1 MKDFF
6 STVVH
11 RWPEGREDLHWHILP
26 APDVVRHSLFEPYR
40 DLTHRPNL
48 APVRPE
54 NFHLTLLHGPPVAE
68 VTPQE
73 IDDMTTL
80 VRQGCQ
86 SIDPFELTLGRP
98 AVGSV
103 ALECTG
109 RPGAASRPL
118 WQVTAEATAKA
129 TGDRFP
135 TIPAGHYPHGSLAYA
150 VGEVERLPM
159 KVWLSDNGPGP
170 VTIKVGK
177 ISLVAQ
183 RHDRREITWDHILDI
198 PLGVTS

>member
-11 RWPEGREDLHWHILP
+11 RWPEGRDDLHWHILP
-26 APDVVRHSLFEPYR
+26 DPAVVRRMLFEPYR
-40 DLTHRPNL
+40 ELTHRPGL

-54 NFHLTLLHGPPVAE
+54 NFHITLLHGPPVAE

-73 IDDMTTL
+73 IDDIVAL
-80 VRQGCQ
+80 VRQGVQ
-86 SIDPFELTLGRP
+86 SMAPFELTLGRP

-118 WQVTAEATAKA
+118 WQLTSQAMAKA
-129 TGDRFP
+129 TGNRFP
-135 TIPAGHYPHGSLAYA
+135 TRPAAHYPHGSLAYA
-150 VGEVERLPM
+150 VGDVERLPM
-159 KVWLSDNGPGP
+159 KVWLSDHGPD
-170 VTIKVGK
+170 VLTIKVDK

-183 RHDRREITWDHILDI
+183 RHDRREITWDHILDV
-198 PLGVTS
+198 PLGGSS